1 MILSDFDLIKKII
14 YERAAITL
22 ESGKEYLIES
32 RLLPLSREEGFPTLD
47 AFMQSIREKPSPLL
61 FDKIVDAMTTN
72 ETLFFRDVHP
82 FEILRTIILPEFIEK
97 RSAEKKLTIWCAASS
112 SGQEA
117 YSVAMIIKE
126 HFPQLARWKLTFLAS
141 DISDAMLSR
150 CRAGIYSQFEINRGL
165 PLTYLAKY
173 FNEISGMW
181 HIDDSIKKMVE
192 LHKVN
197 LAGQWPVL
205 PKVDILLMRN
215 VLIYFDVPTKQIMLK
230 KARDILQKDGY
241 LFLGGA
247 ETTLNLDDQYERVVM
262 GRSTCYRQKQS
273 NTDQEI
279 G

>member
-47 AFMQSIREKPSPLL
+47 AFMKNIRDKPSPLL

-82 FEILRTIILPEFIEK
+82 FEALRTTILPALIEK
-97 RSAEKKLTIWCAASS
+97 RSTEKKLTIWCAASS

-117 YSVAMIIKE
+117 YSVAMIIRE
-126 HFPQLARWKLTFLAS
+126 HFPQLANWKLTFLAS

-150 CRAGIYSQFEINRGL
+150 CREGIYSQFEINRGL

-192 LHKVN
+192 FHKVN

-215 VLIYFDVPTKQIMLK
+215 VLIYFDVPTKQVMLK

-262 GRSTCYRQKQS
+262 GRSTCYRPKL
-273 NTDQEI
+273 TTTT
-279 G
+279 